1 MNNPAVE
8 RTLADYRAIESRLPG
23 ASLPWLK
30 RQREEALARFAAAG
44 FPGTHDEEWKY
55 TSLAVLERLTF
66 RPALA
71 EAEFPAPAD
80 SLPWQLGSPAHRLV
94 FVNGRHAPALSQ
106 LLPLPSGATVASLG
120 EMLERSPQRV
130 EPWLASEG
138 GALADLNAA
147 FLSDGA
153 FIQLGD
159 GVALEAPIHLL
170 YLTTGEGL
178 AVHPRNLI
186 VAGTNAQAT
195 VVEQYV
201 GLAGGAGFTNAV
213 TRIVAGRDARIEHCK
228 LQQESAQAFHIAA
241 IQSVQSA
248 GSGFTS
254 HSLSLGALLAR
265 NDIATRFDG
274 AHCETTFNGLYVAGG
289 RQHVDHHTRI
299 DHASP
304 SGTSREFY
312 RGILDGHARG
322 VFSGRIVVRKDA
334 QRTDASQANHNLLL
348 SREAE
353 ADTRPQ
359 LEIYADDVKCSHG
372 ATVGQ
377 LDENMLFYLRSRGVE
392 DDLAR
397 NLLTYAFAREVIE
410 RIRLDALRTRVE
422 EMLISRLPSRALLKE
437 LT

>member
-1 MNNPAVE
+1 MTNPAVE
-8 RTLADYRAIESRLPG
+8 RYLADFRAVEGRLPG
-23 ASLPWLK
+23 AKLPWLK
-30 RQREEALARFAAAG
+30 RARSEALARFAAAG
-44 FPGTHDEEWKY
+44 FPASHDEEWKY
-55 TSLAVLERLTF
+55 TSVAAIEKQAF

-71 EAEFPAPAD
+71 EAAAAAD
-80 SLPWQLGSPAHRLV
+80 ARPWQLGGAAHRLV
-94 FVNGRHAPALSQ
+94 FVNWRYAPALSQ
-106 LLPLPSGATVASLG
+106 LLPLPAGAVVMSLG
-120 EMLERSPQRV
+120 EVLERSPQLA
-130 EPWLASEG
+130 EPWLAG
-138 GALADLNAA
+138 GDGSFADLNTA

-159 GVALEAPIHLL
+159 GVAVEAPIHLL
-170 YLTTGEGL
+170 YLSTGTGL
-178 AVHPRNLI
+178 AVHPRNVI
-186 VAGTNAQAT
+186 VAGINAQAF

-201 GLAGGAGFTNAV
+201 GLNEGAGFTNAV
-213 TRIVAGRDARIEHCK
+213 TCIVAGRDARIEHCK
-228 LQQESAQAFHIAA
+228 LQQENAASFHVAA
-241 IQSVQSA
+241 IQALQSA

-254 HSLSLGALLAR
+254 HSLSLGAALAR

-274 AHCETTFNGLYVAGG
+274 GHCETTFNGLYVAGG

-299 DHASP
+299 DHAQP
-304 SGTSREFY
+304 HGTSREFY

-322 VFSGRIVVRKDA
+322 VFSGRVVVHKDA

-353 ADTRPQ
+353 VDTRPQ

-410 RIRLDALRTRVE
+410 RIRLDSLRTRVE
-422 EMLISRLPSRALLKE
+422 EMLISRMPSREQLKE
-437 LT
+437 LI